1 MIGKATVVKGYEIV
15 LTADRSFMSD
25 YHFLPFLRGLRFVS
39 ASVLDPS
46 IFFSLVG
53 PSVPSIDGIALFAPY
68 HTRRTEAAL
77 LNSGFDKSEV
87 AIAAPESICSL
98 VGSHTKIVSI
108 TVRDPLSKIQ
118 HYSLLNPLCKE
129 SYSSLSFKTL
139 VRKLHSLRLSKKYSF
154 KVIAEGPGA
163 WQLTDR
169 KARRKFA
176 IDNVIVGE
184 YTTNVIPHLFEKII
198 RGEQTPE
205 VFHAPCTDISE
216 IPLVRG
222 GVTEGLVEVARG
234 CNRRCRFCTV
244 PRLQCR
250 PLKDIVAEAKVN
262 SRCGQHNIT
271 LRNDDILNYGAR
283 GIKVNRKAV
292 LSLYKS
298 VREVNGVKRV
308 SQCYLNLASAV
319 SEPSLIEEVTDIIGA
334 GSKEYPY
341 TTALVGI
348 ESGSSRL
355 IKTHMQGKARPF
367 KPSEWP
373 EVVEQGFSICHDSHW
388 VPLGMLILGLPGE
401 TEEDVSETI
410 ALVESL
416 NIYKSIMI
424 PFVFKAKGVLNTEKS
439 FTTKDVTNCH
449 LDLVN
454 KIFNHN
460 IRWGKHLIK
469 ERATSQLIPKSL
481 LPIILPFVDWS
492 IRRAHRRLFAEII
505 TSTSSTLSYQ
515 N

>member
-1 MIGKATVVKGYEIV
+1 MRGYEIV

-39 ASVLDPS
+39 TGVLAPS
-46 IFFSLVG
+46 IFFRFVSS
-53 PSVPSIDGIALFAPY
+53 SVPTIDGIALLAPY

-77 LNSGFDKSEV
+77 LDSGFDKGVV
-87 AIAAPESICSL
+87 AISAPENICSL
-98 VGSHTKIVSI
+98 IGAHTKIVSI
-108 TVRDPLSKIQ
+108 TARDPLSKIH

-139 VRKLHSLRLSKKYSF
+139 VRKLHSFRLSKKYSF

-163 WQLTDR
+163 WQLTHPKDR
-169 KARRKFA
+169 SEFA
-176 IDNVIVGE
+176 IDHVIVGE
-184 YTTNVIPHLFEKII
+184 YTTNAIPHLFKKII
-198 RGEQTPE
+198 KGEQVPE
-205 VFHAPCTDISE
+205 VFHATCTDINE

-222 GVTEGLVEVARG
+222 GVTEGLVEVSSG

-271 LRNDDILNYGAR
+271 LRNDDILNYGAS

-292 LSLYKS
+292 LGLYKS
-298 VREVNGVKRV
+298 VRKVNGVKRV
-308 SQCYLNLASAV
+308 GQCYLNLASAV
-319 SEPSLIEEVTDIIGA
+319 SEPSLIKEITDITGA
-334 GSKEYPY
+334 GCKEYPY
-341 TTALVGI
+341 TTVLVGI

-355 IKTHMQGKARPF
+355 IKTHMLGKASPF
-367 KPSEWP
+367 KPLEWP

-401 TEEDVSETI
+401 TEEDVRETI
-410 ALVESL
+410 TLVERL
-416 NIYKSIMI
+416 KIYKSIII

-439 FTTKDVTNCH
+439 FTVRDMKKCH
-449 LDLVN
+449 LELVN

-460 IRWGKHLIK
+460 IRWGKHLIR
-469 ERATSQLIPKSL
+469 EQASNRLIPKWL
-481 LPIILPFVDWS
+481 LPIILPFIDWS
-492 IRRAHRRLFAEII
+492 IKRAHGKLLNEII
-505 TSTSSTLSYQ
+505 VSTSSTLSYQ